1 MTIKLNKELQELFK
15 DGTNTACAGFLMEA
29 LEECINELPADVQE
43 AYCELS
49 HRLDVF
55 RADVQDRFTQ
65 E

>member
-1 MTIKLNKELQELFK
+1 MTIKLNKELQELF
-15 DGTNTACAGFLMEA
+15 TNIACAGFLMEA
-29 LEECINELPADVQE
+29 LEEWLPADVQE

-49 HRLDVF
+49 HRLDIC